1 MGYNLYSRFSRDG
14 SRRINNVQ
22 LGVQGILLCDG
33 GYSATINKDQQPGRP
48 SQCSNYAKDKIQS
61 RSFGDSGKGAIS
73 IKIET
78 ANGGTI
84 GCESYVIIGFDAKV
98 NKIENAFWPIKT
110 VKKLNKQ
117 LDVCTGNNNGCDG
130 FFWRLEFDNTQA
142 GFTRSAQQQLQ
153 FEIRYTGSS
162 SHVSVATMQYN
173 CIVGTSCG
181 LAQPNNRDNQTSQA
195 NPTTITINPVNLVKT
210 TNKTNIITKTNKQQG
225 QQQGQHDITDCGN
238 DVIGCATD
246 TATNIGNAVAD
257 GANNIIEGVSD
268 IENNVGDAFNQ
279 LIG

>member
-1 MGYNLYSRFSRDG
+1 MYFRFSRDN
-14 SRRINNVQ
+14 SRRVNNVQ

-61 RSFGDSGKGAIS
+61 RSFGDSGKGAITT
-73 IKIET
+73 KIET

-130 FFWRLEFDNTQA
+130 FFWRLEFDNTQT
-142 GFTRSAQQQLQ
+142 GFTGSAQQQLQ
-153 FEIRYTGSS
+153 FEIRYIGSS
-162 SHVSVATMQYN
+162 SHVPVATMQYTCN
-173 CIVGTSCG
+173 VGKSCG
-181 LAQPNNRDNQTSQA
+181 LAQPNQ
-195 NPTTITINPVNLVKT
+195 P
-210 TNKTNIITKTNKQQG
+210 G
-225 QQQGQHDITDCGN
+225 QPN
-238 DVIGCATD
+238 
-246 TATNIGNAVAD
+246 
-257 GANNIIEGVSD
+257 
-268 IENNVGDAFNQ
+268 
-279 LIG
+279 

>member
-1 MGYNLYSRFSRDG
+1 MTIDYFWRTTNFSHIYPNLPSLNPRTQPSFPLFFFCFSSLDNNLYFRFSRDN
-14 SRRINNVQ
+14 SRRVNNVQ

-61 RSFGDSGKGAIS
+61 RSFGDSGKGAITT
-73 IKIET
+73 KIET

-130 FFWRLEFDNTQA
+130 FFWRLEEYGRKRTILGCQSR
-142 GFTRSAQQQLQ
+142 RSWK
-153 FEIRYTGSS
+153 G
-162 SHVSVATMQYN
+162 
-173 CIVGTSCG
+173 
-181 LAQPNNRDNQTSQA
+181 
-195 NPTTITINPVNLVKT
+195 
-210 TNKTNIITKTNKQQG
+210 
-225 QQQGQHDITDCGN
+225 
-238 DVIGCATD
+238 
-246 TATNIGNAVAD
+246 
-257 GANNIIEGVSD
+257 
-268 IENNVGDAFNQ
+268 
-279 LIG
+279 